1 MSSKIR
7 LTLAEHT
14 SMAPVRAVLIDACA
28 RIGCTVDHAELVA
41 VGALE
46 LCSLVRGAGGPVE
59 IEIDT
64 AADVLSCTG
73 RGPGPT
79 GAVDRHASALLKVAG
94 IVPFGLVEGEAPGSF
109 DFVVRA
115 GT

>member
-14 SMAPVRAVLIDACA
+14 SMAPLRAVLIDACA
-28 RIGCTVDHAELVA
+28 RIGCTVDRAELVA

-46 LCSLVRGAGGPVE
+46 LCALVRGAGGPVE
-59 IEIDT
+59 IEINT
-64 AADVLSCTG
+64 GEDVLSCTG

-79 GAVDRHASALLKVAG
+79 GVVDADASALLRIAG
-94 IVPFGLVEGEAPGSF
+94 IVPFGLVEGESPGSF
-109 DFVVRA
+109 DFAVRA
-115 GT
+115 CV